1 MSRALILLSGGQ
13 DSTTCLYWA
22 KQKFDSIEA
31 VGFNYGQRHLIEL
44 DFAKKTCDKENVF
57 LDIISLKKF
66 LSNSALTNNKE
77 DFNKNH
83 PSNPNLPNS
92 FVPGRNLLFLSIATS
107 IAYNKGIENIVIG
120 VCETDFSGYP
130 DCREDF
136 IKSMEKSIYLATE
149 KSIEIHTPL
158 MKLDKAQTWKLAKEL
173 GCLDTIIKSTM
184 TDYNGSKNENEWGLG
199 NLDNP
204 ASILRHKG
212 YLKAKKNKWI

>member
-1 MSRALILLSGGQ
+1 MNKALILLSGGQ

-31 VGFNYGQRHLIEL
+31 VSFNYGQRHLIEL
-44 DFAKKTCDKENVF
+44 DFAKKICDKENIF
-57 LDIISLKKF
+57 LDIISLKKI

-107 IAYNKGIENIVIG
+107 IAYNRGIENIVIG

-130 DCREDF
+130 DCSEDF
-136 IKSMEKSIYLATE
+136 IKSMKKSIYLATE

-212 YLKAKKNKWI
+212 YLKAKNNKWI